1 MHSLPGHVR
10 VYRCER
16 RQASNLLA
24 AAVSGSVEIAGTRLA
39 LDRNST
45 SSLQMKTTVLSV
57 MVGLLLVA
65 GSGSAQNP
73 AAQNEQRLLTLVQD
87 VQAQQAQIAANQEKL
102 DSKLAEVSEAVRL
115 ARIFAGR
122 GGK

>member
-1 MHSLPGHVR
+1 M
-10 VYRCER
+10 
-16 RQASNLLA
+16 LA
-24 AAVSGSVEIAGTRLA
+24 ASVSGPDQIAGTRLA
-39 LDRNST
+39 FDRNST
-45 SSLQMKTTVLSV
+45 SSFEMKTTVLSV
-57 MVGLLLVA
+57 LVGLLLAA

-73 AAQNEQRLLTLVQD
+73 AAQDEQRLLNLVQE

-102 DSKLAEVSEAVRL
+102 DSKLAEVNEAVRL

>member
-1 MHSLPGHVR
+1 
-10 VYRCER
+10 
-16 RQASNLLA
+16 
-24 AAVSGSVEIAGTRLA
+24 
-39 LDRNST
+39 
-45 SSLQMKTTVLSV
+45 MKTTLFLVL
-57 MVGLLLVA
+57 VGLLLVA

-73 AAQNEQRLLTLVQD
+73 AAQNEQRLLSLVQE

>member
-1 MHSLPGHVR
+1 
-10 VYRCER
+10 
-16 RQASNLLA
+16 
-24 AAVSGSVEIAGTRLA
+24 
-39 LDRNST
+39 
-45 SSLQMKTTVLSV
+45 MKTTVLSV
-57 MVGLLLVA
+57 LVGLFLVA

-73 AAQNEQRLLTLVQD
+73 AAQNEQRLLSLVQE